1 MWIFKA
7 ILASAVL
14 FLAAVKAQEEGKNT
28 VTNIPFKN
36 DRCRFE
42 THLAILVDFVR
53 FSCDELHL
61 ISDFAKE
68 AFLGF
73 VQ

>member
-28 VTNIPFKN
+28 VTNIPLKMI
-36 DRCRFE
+36 DAVLKLIWRFWS
-42 THLAILVDFVR
+42 IL
-53 FSCDELHL
+53 
-61 ISDFAKE
+61 SDFLVMS
-68 AFLGF
+68 FI
-73 VQ
+73 